1 MKKLNTMLLL
11 ALAMLG
17 FYTASYAQPIDST
30 VLNSAN
36 ITTTVTL
43 NANTRYLL
51 KGYNNIRSGGCLV
64 IPPGTVIIGA
74 KQENF
79 KGVLIVHRGG
89 KIYANGTVDQP
100 IVFTSREPIG
110 QRNPG
115 DWGGIIVLG
124 RSGINT
130 ASGNDSAEIEG
141 FGAGQGPIYG
151 GQPRIDDDSSGV
163 LRYVRI
169 EFGGINLT
177 GVSGNEIN
185 GLTMGGVGSKTVIEY
200 VQVSYCGDDSFEW
213 FGGNVNCKY
222 LIAYKSVDD
231 DWDCDNGYRGKVQ
244 FGLSVRDSGI
254 YDQSTSNGFEID
266 NNTNSPASGSFNAPR
281 TRPIFSN
288 MTVVGPY
295 SNTGLSL
302 SSLWGRGGHWRR
314 CMLACAY
321 NTIIMGWRVGMRF
334 DGSGVYNAATGDTIQ
349 VRNTVLAGNVKLADT
364 AGTTTFNAQAWLQT
378 GSYNNTIFST
388 SSSVQLTDP
397 YAVYPDGP
405 TGPTVN
411 NWMPQV
417 GSPVLLGADFL
428 NPNLAGFDVV
438 THKGA
443 FGLTNWS
450 AGWAVFNP
458 KSYVIGIQ
466 QISSN
471 VPDNFSLSQNY
482 PNPFNPVTNI
492 KFELPSSGF
501 VTLKVFNMLG
511 EEVSSLIDQDMSLGT
526 YKVDFDASALSSG
539 AYFYKLSVNNAN
551 SSYTD
556 VKKMMLVK

>member
-1 MKKLNTMLLL
+1 MKKLNTMFLS
-11 ALAMLG
+11 ALAMLS
-17 FYTASYAQPIDST
+17 FCASSYAQPIDST
-30 VLNSAN
+30 VLNAAN

-74 KQENF
+74 KETNN
-79 KGVLIVHRGG
+79 KGVLIVQRGG
-89 KIYANGTVDQP
+89 KIYANGTAAEP

-115 DWGGIIVLG
+115 DWGGIIILG

-130 ASGNDSAEIEG
+130 ASGSDSAEIEG

-169 EFGGINLT
+169 EFAGINLT

-213 FGGNVNCKY
+213 FGGTVNCKY

-231 DWDCDNGYRGKVQ
+231 DWDTDNGYRGKVQ

-254 YDQSTSNGFEID
+254 YDASTSNGFESD
-266 NNTNSPASGSFNAPR
+266 NNTNSPSSGSFNSPR
-281 TRPIFSN
+281 TKPIFSN
-288 MTVVGPY
+288 MTVIGPY
-295 SNTGLSL
+295 LNTGLSL
-302 SSLWGRGGHWRR
+302 NSLWGRGLHERR
-314 CMLACAY
+314 CTQTCIY
-321 NTIIMGWRVGMRF
+321 NSIIMAWRVGTRF
-334 DGSGVYNAATGDTIQ
+334 DGTGVYDAATGDTIQ
-349 VRNTVLAGNVKLADT
+349 MRYNVYAGNVRLADT
-364 AGTTTFNAQAWLQT
+364 AASTSFGAQLWMQT
-378 GSYNNTIFST
+378 PLYNNTIFST

-397 YAVYPDGP
+397 FNVYPDGP
-405 TGPTVN
+405 VGPTVN
-411 NWMPQV
+411 NWMPLV
-417 GSPVLLGADFL
+417 SSPVLTGADFT

-443 FGLTNWS
+443 FGLLNWS
-450 AGWAVFNP
+450 SGWAVFNP
-458 KSYVIGIQ
+458 RGYVIGIQ

-471 VPDNFSLSQNY
+471 VPSNFSLSQNY

-492 KFELPSSGF
+492 KFELPSNAF

-511 EEVSSLIDQDMSLGT
+511 EEVALLANQDMSVGT
-526 YKVDFDASALSSG
+526 YKVDFDASNLSSG
-539 AYFYKLSVNNAN
+539 AYFYKLTVNNSN
-551 SSYTD
+551 GSYTD
-556 VKKMMLVK
+556 VKKMMLIK